1 MAKSI
6 ELNYIKGL
14 IPASELDSI
23 RSKLQD
29 QNIKLECH
37 DLLGQPQ
44 AAVEDLLAHVV
55 LFLSSDFMQAYILGL
70 ASNATYDCIKNCI
83 ANIWQFLSEKKIYR
97 YSGKGVEHVA
107 ANFDLDIETKQ
118 GTKVK
123 FKLKDDIPDNLIEK
137 CIDSAFQLLE
147 SKTFTTNST
156 GYVCLYSVDQNDW
169 EIYEYLDFLKKF
181 AKPRELDRFSVRD

>member
-14 IPASELDSI
+14 IPASELESI
-23 RSKLQD
+23 MSKLQD
-29 QNIKLECH
+29 HNIKLECH

-70 ASNATYDCIKNCI
+70 ASNATYDCIKICI
-83 ANIWQFLSEKKIYR
+83 ANIWQLLSGKKIYR

-107 ANFDLDIETKQ
+107 ANFDLDIETDF
-118 GTKVK
+118 GRKVK
-123 FKLKDDIPDNLIEK
+123 FKLKGDIPHNLKEK
-137 CIDSAFQLLE
+137 CIDRAFQLFE
-147 SKTFTTNST
+147 SKSFFANRT
-156 GYVCLYSVDQNDW
+156 GYVCLYDDEEKNW
-169 EIYEYLDFLKKF
+169 EIYEYLDFVKKF
-181 AKPRELDRFSVRD
+181 AKLRDLERFSVRD